1 MVGARVQHL
10 RWWCGEVK
18 VRGFGG
24 ECWRLVIPSA
34 VYRLL
39 LRAPSPARPAGAQLL
54 AKLRKHA
61 ENHLLHQ
68 AARAQAQGGER
79 AYAPTPTHNP
89 TDPPQPSSTAPKA
102 SSYGGTSTT
111 ARCCR
116 TRASSSPCR
125 RAAWSPAG
133 ARSTAAPAVV
143 WRGKGVGLRRRV
155 LEAGDSVGGL
165 PILAPDAQPSQ
176 TSWSSAARKG
186 PKTRRKPPAATSC
199 VKMRELKLKRESE

>member
-1 MVGARVQHL
+1 MLNMYITGLTHALHL
-10 RWWCGEVK
+10 LH
-18 VRGFGG
+18 
-24 ECWRLVIPSA
+24 LV
-34 VYRLL
+34 
-39 LRAPSPARPAGAQLL
+39 

-61 ENHLLHQ
+61 EIRLPPPP
-68 AARAQAQGGER
+68 ASSCASSSSRER
-79 AYAPTPTHNP
+79 ASRRVRAHTSS
-89 TDPPQPSSTAPKA
+89 TDPPRPSSTPPTT
-102 SSYGGTSTT
+102 SSDGGTSTT
-111 ARCCR
+111 ASCCR

-143 WRGKGVGLRRRV
+143 WRGKGAGLRRRV

-165 PILAPDAQPSQ
+165 PTPAPDAQPSQ

-199 VKMRELKLKRESE
+199 VKMRELKLKRESEQTRVRTHKLDRPAAAFRHPTDDKL

>member
-1 MVGARVQHL
+1 MLKMYIAGLSHALHL
-10 RWWCGEVK
+10 LHLVAK
-18 VRGFGG
+18 V
-24 ECWRLVIPSA
+24 
-34 VYRLL
+34 
-39 LRAPSPARPAGAQLL
+39 
-54 AKLRKHA
+54 RKHA
-61 ENHLLHQ
+61 ENHLLHR

-89 TDPPQPSSTAPKA
+89 ADPPQPSSTAPKA
-102 SSYGGTSTT
+102 SSDGGASTT
-111 ARCCR
+111 ASCCR

-143 WRGKGVGLRRRV
+143 WRGKGAGLRRRV

-165 PILAPDAQPSQ
+165 PIIAPDAQPSQ

-186 PKTRRKPPAATSC
+186 PKTRRKPPAAASC
-199 VKMRELKLKRESE
+199 VKLRELKLKRESE

>member
-1 MVGARVQHL
+1 MLKMYIAGLTHALHPLHL
-10 RWWCGEVK
+10 V
-18 VRGFGG
+18 
-24 ECWRLVIPSA
+24 
-34 VYRLL
+34 
-39 LRAPSPARPAGAQLL
+39 AQ
-54 AKLRKHA
+54 LRKHA

-102 SSYGGTSTT
+102 SSDGGASTT
-111 ARCCR
+111 ASCCR
-116 TRASSSPCR
+116 TRASPSPCR

-143 WRGKGVGLRRRV
+143 WRGKGAGLRRRV
-155 LEAGDSVGGL
+155 LEAGDSVGSL

-199 VKMRELKLKRESE
+199 VKMRELKLKRESEQTRVRTHKLDRPAAAFRHPTDGKL